1 MRFKLKNMTC
11 PKIGLHKKLKGM
23 DKGLRVFSDELKH
36 QIIAKVESG
45 ELTKE
50 QARQRYQIKG
60 KSAILYWMRQ
70 YAKSNPTFTEKSN
83 NAMAAQDENTKELLL
98 KIKQLE
104 RSLEDAELT
113 AEGYSRMIDIAERE
127 LKISIRKKYNTK
139 QSKK

>member
-1 MRFKLKNMTC
+1 
-11 PKIGLHKKLKGM
+11 M
-23 DKGLRVFSDELKH
+23 DKERRVFSDELKQ

-45 ELTKE
+45 KLSKE
-50 QARQRYQIKG
+50 QARQVYQIKG
-60 KSAILYWMRQ
+60 KSAILYWMRKD
-70 YAKSNPTFTEKSN
+70 AKSNHTFTVQTN
-83 NAMAAQDENTKELLL
+83 NTMAAQDENTKELLL

-104 RSLEDAELT
+104 RSLEDAELK

>member
-1 MRFKLKNMTC
+1 
-11 PKIGLHKKLKGM
+11 M
-23 DKGLRVFSDELKH
+23 DKERRVFSDELKH

-45 ELTKE
+45 VLTKE

-60 KSAILYWMRQ
+60 KSAILYWMRK
-70 YAKSNPTFTEKSN
+70 YAKSNSTFTQKSN
-83 NAMAAQDENTKELLL
+83 NTMVADDKNTKELLL

-104 RSLEDAELT
+104 RRLEDAQLT

-139 QSKK
+139 QSKR